1 MAVRIRR
8 PSPAMVVACIALA
21 VALGGV
27 GYAAI
32 RLPANSVGTLQLKA
46 NAVNSSKVLNGSMLH
61 ADFKAGQAPVGPTG
75 PTGPTGPA
83 GAKGDPGV
91 SATPLRAIVQ
101 ADGSITLGGS
111 SGVTASVKAGTG
123 TYRVQFN
130 QSVASC
136 AIVVTPAL
144 GFRTIAAANQ
154 AQSGSLQAT
163 DVAVT
168 EVDVTSGQGAD
179 GGFSIAAF
187 C

>member
-1 MAVRIRR
+1 MAMRIRR
-8 PSPAMVVACIALA
+8 LSPAMVVACVALA

-32 RLPANSVGTLQLKA
+32 TLPANSVGTLQLKA
-46 NAVNSSKVLNGSMLH
+46 NAVNSSKVLNGSLLN
-61 ADFKAGQAPVGPTG
+61 ADFKAGQA

-91 SATPLRAIVQ
+91 AATGLRAIVL
-101 ADGSITLGGS
+101 ADGSIASAGS
-111 SGVTASVKAGTG
+111 SGVTASLKTGTG
-123 TYRVQFN
+123 TYRIQFN

-144 GFRTIAAANQ
+144 GFRTVAAANQ
-154 AQSGSLQAT
+154 ALSGSLAAT

-168 EVDVTSGQGAD
+168 EVDMTSGQGAD

>member
-8 PSPAMVVACIALA
+8 LSPAMIVACIALA
-21 VALGGV
+21 AALGGV

-32 RLPANSVGTLQLKA
+32 KLPANSVGTLQLKA
-46 NAVNSSKVLNGSMLH
+46 NAVNSSKVRNGSLLN

-75 PTGPTGPA
+75 PPGPA

-91 SATPLRAIVQ
+91 PATALRAIVQ
-101 ADGSITLGGS
+101 ADGSIALGGS
-111 SGVTASVKAGTG
+111 SGVTATLRTGTG

-154 AQSGSLQAT
+154 AQSGALQAT

>member
-8 PSPAMVVACIALA
+8 PSPAMIVACIALA

-27 GYAAI
+27 GYAATM
-32 RLPANSVGTLQLKA
+32 LPANSVGTLQLKA
-46 NAVNSSKVLNGSMLH
+46 NAVNSSKVLNGSLLN
-61 ADFKAGQAPVGPTG
+61 ADFKAGQVPVGPA
-75 PTGPTGPA
+75 GPA
-83 GAKGDPGV
+83 GAKGDKGDPGAP
-91 SATPLRAIVQ
+91 ATVLRAIVN
-101 ADGSITLGGS
+101 ADGSIGFPGGS
-111 SGVTASVKAGTG
+111 SGITASLKTGTG
-123 TYRVQFN
+123 TYRLQFN

-144 GFRTIAAANQ
+144 GFRTVAAANQ
-154 AQSGSLQAT
+154 ALSGSLEAT

-168 EVDVTSGQGAD
+168 EVDLTSGQGAD

>member
-8 PSPAMVVACIALA
+8 LSPAMIVACIALA

-32 RLPANSVGTLQLKA
+32 KLPANSVGALQLKA
-46 NAVNSSKVLNGSMLH
+46 NAVNSSKVLNGSLLN
-61 ADFKAGQAPVGPTG
+61 ADFKTGQAPVGPIG

-91 SATPLRAIVQ
+91 PATVLRAIVNT
-101 ADGSITLGGS
+101 DGSIVSPGA
-111 SGVTASVKAGTG
+111 SGVTAALRTGTG

-144 GFRTIAAANQ
+144 GFRAVAAANQ
-154 AQSGSLQAT
+154 ALSGSLAAT

-168 EVDVTSGQGAD
+168 EVDMTSGQGAD

>member
-8 PSPAMVVACIALA
+8 PSPAMIVACIALA

-46 NAVNSSKVLNGSMLH
+46 NAVNSSKVLNGSLLKV
-61 ADFKAGQAPVGPTG
+61 DFKAGQAPVGPGG
-75 PTGPTGPA
+75 PTGPTG
-83 GAKGDPGV
+83 AKGDPGASGV
-91 SATPLRAIVQ
+91 ALRAVVH
-101 ADGSITLGGS
+101 ADGSIDALGGS
-111 SGVTASVKAGTG
+111 SGVTASVKTGTG
-123 TYRVQFN
+123 TYRVQFS

-154 AQSGSLQAT
+154 SLSGSLAAT

-168 EVDVTSGQGAD
+168 EVDVSTGLGAD